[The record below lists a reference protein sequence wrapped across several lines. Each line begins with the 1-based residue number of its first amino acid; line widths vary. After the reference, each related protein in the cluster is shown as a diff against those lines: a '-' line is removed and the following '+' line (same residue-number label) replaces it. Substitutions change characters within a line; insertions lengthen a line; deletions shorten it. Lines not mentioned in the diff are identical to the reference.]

1 MIYINYNV
9 RFIDIIKEHI
19 SPNIIKQNANG
30 LPMTIIKVLDNDTID
45 KIAAGEVIERP
56 ASAVKELVENSL
68 DAGAKEIDIKI
79 LSAGKKLIQIV
90 DDGQGMM
97 PEDAELA
104 FQRHATSKLSS
115 IDDLD
120 TIATMGFRGEA
131 LSSIASV
138 SEVTI
143 ATRHESQDSGT
154 RIVFRNGK
162 VIEKGELGMD
172 TGTSIKIAN
181 LFSNVPARLKFLK
194 SDRVEMSHIIKVVTE
209 RALANPDVSFTL
221 QNGEVEILNCRAS
234 QHLEDRFL
242 DIFGRKAAKASVKI
256 DAGHDDPISV
266 HGILAKPEIS
276 KPSKD
281 DLHIFINLRPISDR
295 ILAAA
300 VADGYAGML
309 MKHRHPVGVVFIQ
322 MPPDKVDIN
331 VHPTKKQAKFSD
343 PKPIASLLKKA
354 VADALGNTDLI
365 REVGGDFQRTLESRA
380 YVSQPPEQ
388 KKRTGRDMS
397 VSSAGVRPIASRP
410 STHWPPK
417 PTPAQPHLFEED
429 ANSSGQENCEDHEV
443 PGSRSMPSMV
453 PIGQILETYILA
465 QSGSDLLII
474 DQHAAHERVMLE
486 RLRNADIKIAQ
497 QKLITPLT
505 LELSPR
511 ERELVDHYRQILED
525 AGFTIEPF
533 GRTTYLVRAVPVF
546 SGSLEEPEN
555 ILAMVQELVDLGKA
569 RSIETKRDEILQLIA
584 CHSSIRAGEKLSI
597 SRMKRLIS
605 EMHELDNPFNCA
617 HGRPTIIKMTDRD
630 LEKMFKRIV

>member
-1 MIYINYNV
+1 MVMI
-9 RFIDIIKEHI
+9 R
-19 SPNIIKQNANG
+19 
-30 LPMTIIKVLDNDTID
+30 VLDNATID

-68 DAGAKEIDIKI
+68 DAGAREITIKI
-79 LSAGKKLIQIV
+79 IGSGKKLIQII

-97 PEDAELA
+97 PSDAELA

-115 IDDLD
+115 IEDLD
-120 TIATMGFRGEA
+120 TISTMGFRGEA

-143 ATRHESQDSGT
+143 STRHESQEVGT
-154 RIVFRNGK
+154 CLTFQGGKIV
-162 VIEKGELGMD
+162 EKGELGMGS
-172 TGTSIKIAN
+172 GTNIQIKD

-194 SDRVEMSHIIKVVTE
+194 GDRVEMSHIIRIVTE
-209 RALANPDVSFTL
+209 RALANPNVSFTL
-221 QNGEVEILNCRAS
+221 LNDDVEVINCRAS

-256 DAGHDDPISV
+256 DAGHTDILV

-276 KPSKD
+276 KPSRD
-281 DLHIFINLRPISDR
+281 DLHIFVNLRPISNR
-295 ILAAA
+295 MLAAA

-309 MKHRHPVGVVFIQ
+309 MKNRHPVGVIFIQ
-322 MPPDKVDIN
+322 IPADKVDIN
-331 VHPTKKQAKFSD
+331 VHPSKKDAKFSD
-343 PKPIASLLKKA
+343 PKPIANLLKEA
-354 VADALGNTDLI
+354 VAEALGNTDLI

-380 YVSQPPEQ
+380 YVGQPPA
-388 KKRTGRDMS
+388 RRIDRDMS
-397 VSSAGVRPIASRP
+397 DSAGVRPAISRT

-417 PTPAQPHLFEED
+417 PRSTPSQTHLFKED
-429 ANSSGQENCEDHEV
+429 AETCEDHEV
-443 PGSRSMPSMV
+443 PGSGPMPSMV
-453 PIGQILETYILA
+453 PIGQIINTYILA
-465 QSGSDLLII
+465 QSGKDLLII

-486 RLRNADIKIAQ
+486 RLRNADTKITQ
-497 QKLITPLT
+497 QKLITPIT
-505 LELSPR
+505 LELGPR
-511 ERELVDHYRQILED
+511 ERELVDHYRPILED

-546 SGSLEEPEN
+546 SGSLEEAEN
-555 ILAMVQELVDLGKA
+555 ILAMVQELAEIGKA

-584 CHSSIRAGEKLSI
+584 CHSSIRAGEKLSMG
-597 SRMKRLIS
+597 RMKRLIS